1 MKLVVL
7 GPNPAWQKTLTFP
20 RLTPGEVNRAA
31 ARQERASGK
40 GINFC
45 RAAALHGKAFPLLI
59 QFTGGENGRFVNTDI
74 PKFGTAAFPFISID
88 TAAPTRCCITCLDAE
103 QKITTELIE
112 PSFASSEKEVIA
124 FLAAVEK
131 ELPGAGALALCGSLP
146 TGTDENL
153 YADAARI
160 AAKNGVPVVA
170 DCCFNLDG
178 LMSSGA
184 DICLK
189 INAGELAK
197 LTGESGISNGMK
209 KLFNRYSNLRFCAI
223 TNGAESAFA
232 SNGERVAEY
241 TIPKLEN
248 VINPIGCG
256 DTASA
261 VFSAELVSGTELFE
275 AFRRALGYASAN
287 CLTPQ
292 PGDFSP
298 DAAQQIIQNI
308 TIKF

>member
-20 RLTPGEVNRAA
+20 RLIPGEVNRAA
-31 ARQERASGK
+31 TRQERASGK

-59 QFTGGENGRFVNTDI
+59 QFTGGENGRFINEDI
-74 PKFGTAAFPFISID
+74 PRFGVAGFPFISIA
-88 TAAPTRCCITCLDAE
+88 TAAPTRCCITCLDAG

-112 PSFASSEKEVIA
+112 PSFAAAEKEVIDY
-124 FLAAVEK
+124 LAAVEK
-131 ELPGAGALALCGSLP
+131 ELPDAALLALCGSLP

-160 AAKNGVPVVA
+160 AARYAVPVVA

-178 LMSSGA
+178 LMASGA
-184 DICLK
+184 DIYLK
-189 INAGELAK
+189 INAAELAK
-197 LTGESGISNGMK
+197 LTGEKEIQSGMK
-209 KLFNRYSNLRFCAI
+209 TLFAAYKNLRFCAI
-223 TNGAESAFA
+223 TNGAENSFA
-232 SNGERVAEY
+232 SDGRQVAEY
-241 TIPKLEN
+241 VIPRLEN
-248 VINPIGCG
+248 IISPIGCG

-261 VFSAELVSGTELFE
+261 VFSSELVNGTELFE